1 MSFQDLKTHLGEIH
15 DLNMASSILEWD
27 QETKMPLLGA
37 NARSAQLATLAK
49 FAHERFVSGTTEKL
63 LSSLEK
69 ETFDYDSDEAA
80 LLRLTRREFD
90 KSSKLPSEFVAEQS
104 RSKAISLAVWREARK
119 TNDFKTFAPNLE
131 QMYTLA
137 RRKADYLGFDEH
149 PYDALL
155 NEYEPGLSTRVV
167 ETTFADLRDQTVPL
181 VKAIAA
187 KGTATDYSILT
198 RECNEQA
205 QEAFGLEVAQAF
217 GYDLNRG
224 RLDRA
229 AHPFQTAFSRDDV
242 RMTTRYDE
250 RYFPMALFG
259 TLHETG
265 HALYELGTAPELAR
279 TGLAQGTSLGIHESQ
294 SRMWENLV
302 GRSRAFWTHWYPRFV
317 AHFPQFGDVSPEE
330 IYKAVNRV
338 QPSLIRVEADEIT
351 YNLHVMLRFELEKAL
366 LEGSLKVAD
375 LPEAW
380 NAKMESY
387 LGITPPDD
395 ARGVLQ
401 DIHWGMG
408 LVGYFPT
415 YTLGNILSV
424 QLLETAK
431 KQIGDTDAMFAKGE
445 YAPLLGWMRENIHRH
460 GKKFKPEELVQRATG
475 SSVTPKPYVAYLI
488 KKFSD
493 IYDLNIN

>member
-1 MSFQDLKTHLGEIH
+1 MGIQDLKTHLGEIH
-15 DLNMASSILEWD
+15 DINMASSILEWD
-27 QETKMPLLGA
+27 QETKMPPAGA
-37 NARSAQLATLAK
+37 NARAAQLATLAK
-49 FAHERFVSGTTEKL
+49 FAHERFVSSTTEKHL
-63 LSSLEK
+63 VGLEK
-69 ETFDYDSDEAA
+69 ESFEYDSDEAA

-104 RSKAISLAVWREARK
+104 RAKALSLNVWREARA
-119 TNDFKTFAPNLE
+119 TNDFKKFAPNLE
-131 QMYTLA
+131 QMYVLA
-137 RRKADYLGFDEH
+137 RRKADYLGFEEH

-155 NEYEPGLSTRVV
+155 DEYEPGLTARVV

-181 VKAIAA
+181 VQAIAA
-187 KGTATDYSILT
+187 KGPATDYSILT
-198 RECNEQA
+198 RDCDEQV
-205 QEAFGLEVAQAF
+205 QETFGLEVAQAF
-217 GYDLNRG
+217 GYDLSRG

-229 AHPFQTAFSRDDV
+229 AHPFETAFSRDDV
-242 RMTTRYDE
+242 RITTRYD
-250 RYFPMALFG
+250 RHYFPMALFG

-279 TGLAQGTSLGIHESQ
+279 TRLAQGTSLGVHESQ

-351 YNLHVMLRFELEKAL
+351 YNLHVMLRFELEKAM
-366 LEGSLKVAD
+366 LEGSLNASD

-380 NAKMESY
+380 NSKMQSY

-401 DIHWGMG
+401 DIHWSMG
-408 LVGYFPT
+408 LIGYFPT

-424 QLLETAK
+424 QLLEAAK
-431 KQIGDTDAMFAKGE
+431 TKIGDTDAMFANGE
-445 YAPLLGWMRENIHRH
+445 YAPLLGWLRENIHRH
-460 GKKFKPEELVQRATG
+460 GKKYKPDELVQRATG
-475 SSVTPKPYVAYLI
+475 SSITAKPYVAYLK
-488 KKFSD
+488 KKFGE
-493 IYDLNIN
+493 IYGLES

>member
-1 MSFQDLKTHLGEIH
+1 MSIENLKTHLGEIH

-27 QETKMPLLGA
+27 QETKMPAAGA
-37 NARSAQLATLAK
+37 NARAAQLATLAK
-49 FAHERFVSGTTEKL
+49 FAHELFVSNTTEKL
-63 LSSLEK
+63 LTGLEK
-69 ETFDYDSDEAA
+69 ESFEYDSDEAA
-80 LLRLTRREFD
+80 LLRLTRREFE
-90 KSSKLPSEFVAEQS
+90 KSSKLPSEFVAEKS
-104 RSKAISLAVWREARK
+104 RVKALALSVWREARA
-119 TNDFKTFAPNLE
+119 TNDFQKFAPNLE
-131 QMYTLA
+131 QTYALA
-137 RRKADYLGFDEH
+137 RRKADYLGFVEH

-155 NEYEPGLSTRVV
+155 DEYEPGLTARVV

-187 KGTATDYSILT
+187 KGPATDYGILT
-198 RECNEQA
+198 RECDEQT

-217 GYDLNRG
+217 GYDLSRG

-242 RMTTRYDE
+242 RMTTRYD
-250 RYFPMALFG
+250 RAYFPMALFG

-265 HALYELGTAPELAR
+265 HALYELGTAAELAR

-302 GRSRAFWTHWYPRFV
+302 GRSRAFWKHWYPRFV
-317 AHFPQFGDVSPEE
+317 AHFPQFSDVSPEE
-330 IYKAVNRV
+330 LYKAVNRV

-351 YNLHVMLRFELEKAL
+351 YNLHVMLRFELEKAM
-366 LEGSLKVAD
+366 LEGSLQASE

-380 NAKMESY
+380 NAKMQSY

-395 ARGVLQ
+395 ATGVLQ
-401 DIHWGMG
+401 DIHWSMG
-408 LVGYFPT
+408 LIGYFPT

-424 QLLETAK
+424 QFLETAK
-431 KQIGDTDAMFAKGE
+431 TTIGDTDAMFANGQ

-460 GKKFKPEELVQRATG
+460 GKKFKPEELIERATG
-475 SSVTPKPYVAYLI
+475 SGITAKPYVAYLT
-488 KKFSD
+488 KKFGD
-493 IYDLNIN
+493 IYGLEP